1 MPKFN
6 VSVEKR
12 MYATGSVT
20 VTARNAVAAIR
31 IVQKK
36 IDQGKLQTTSIDWG
50 DTQYEDCSFYTTGDV
65 D

>member
-12 MYATGSVT
+12 MYATGSVS
-20 VTARNAVAAIR
+20 VTARDADGAIR
-31 IVQKK
+31 KVRTL
-36 IDQGKLQTTSIDWG
+36 IDQGKLQTTSVEWNEP
-50 DTQYEDCSFYTTGDV
+50 QYEDSSFDATGDV